1 MAKKR
6 EQRIYTWSGGHTG
19 VIVRIGG
26 SDDGKLA
33 MVRRPNAMA
42 FVITSKEWDA
52 LPVNGPAVQREG
64 EV

>member
-6 EQRIYTWSGGHTG
+6 EQRIYTFYDGSKG
-19 VIVRIGG
+19 VIVRVGG

-33 MVRRPNAMA
+33 MVRRPGAA
-42 FVITSKEWDA
+42 VFLIKSREWDK

-64 EV
+64 EA